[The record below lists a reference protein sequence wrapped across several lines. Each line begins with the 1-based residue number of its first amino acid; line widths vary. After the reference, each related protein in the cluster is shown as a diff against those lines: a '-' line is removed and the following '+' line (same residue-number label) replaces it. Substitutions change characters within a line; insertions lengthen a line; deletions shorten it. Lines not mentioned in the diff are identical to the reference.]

1 MILIIKKFYLLN
13 MNRELWPCTEEM
25 FFPRSFLTCIIN
37 AKLKAKHTSIDKY
50 GNEVELEIKGRHDPC
65 VGIRAVPI
73 AEAMVNL
80 VLIDH
85 LLRNKA
91 QCGDVDQKLPFV
103 TE

>member
-1 MILIIKKFYLLN
+1 MS
-13 MNRELWPCTEEM
+13 
-25 FFPRSFLTCIIN
+25 SFN
-37 AKLKAKHTSIDKY
+37 F
-50 GNEVELEIKGRHDPC
+50 ELEIKGRHDPC

>member
-1 MILIIKKFYLLN
+1 MEMRLSLRLKEDMIL
-13 MNRELWPCTEEM
+13 
-25 FFPRSFLTCIIN
+25 
-37 AKLKAKHTSIDKY
+37 
-50 GNEVELEIKGRHDPC
+50 VLE
-65 VGIRAVPI
+65 IRAVPI

>member
-1 MILIIKKFYLLN
+1 MISNGDDIDI
-13 MNRELWPCTEEM
+13 
-25 FFPRSFLTCIIN
+25 SFLIKPTSSIS
-37 AKLKAKHTSIDKY
+37 KATTSIDKD
-50 GNEVELEIKGRHDPC
+50 GNEVTEIKGRHDPC
-65 VGIRAVPI
+65 VGITVPI

-85 LLRNKA
+85 LLRNQA

>member
-1 MILIIKKFYLLN
+1 MCIRDSSNGDDIDI
-13 MNRELWPCTEEM
+13 
-25 FFPRSFLTCIIN
+25 SFLIKPTSSIS
-37 AKLKAKHTSIDKY
+37 KATTSIDKD

-85 LLRNKA
+85 LLRNQA